1 MVVHFP
7 TMEWPLLAGL
17 SDLERSDVLAAARR
31 RRFARNEVV
40 CHAGDPADSIHL
52 VVSGH
57 LSVRVTLASG
67 DTALINILGPGGYFG
82 ELALLRADRHRTA
95 TVTALE
101 PAETLVLGA
110 SAFRALCAR
119 HPEVERSMTMLLAD
133 RVEELSQRLLESM
146 YVGLDRRLYRRLVD
160 LVDKYAG
167 DDGEADGGPVTIPFT
182 QSQLADLAGGT
193 RPSVNQVLQRL
204 VDQGIVSV
212 GRGRVEVLD
221 RSRLA
226 VKAGG

>member
-1 MVVHFP
+1 
-7 TMEWPLLAGL
+7 MEWPLLAGL
-17 SDLERSDVLAAARR
+17 SDVERQDVLAAARR

-52 VVSGH
+52 VTSGH

-101 PAETLVLGA
+101 PAETLVLG
-110 SAFRALCAR
+110 SGAFRKLCER
-119 HPEVERSMTMLLAD
+119 HPEVERSMTTMLAD
-133 RVEELSQRLLESM
+133 RIEELSQRLLESM
-146 YVGLDRRLYRRLVD
+146 YVGLDRRLYRRLAD
-160 LVDKYAG
+160 LADQYAA
-167 DDGEADGGPVTIPFT
+167 EEGPVTIPFT

-193 RPSVNQVLQRL
+193 RPSVNQALQRL
-204 VDQGIVSV
+204 VDQGIVTV

-221 RSRLA
+221 RARLSA
-226 VKAGG
+226 KAGQ